1 MKNNSLHPRVASAWG
16 TFACA
21 AALVLAG
28 CGDVG
33 PVRHTEQAEVA
44 PVASDPWLANLVGRW
59 DIERTIRATK
69 ERNALEVRWVL
80 GRRFVEM
87 HMVDLARPPKYEAIV
102 LVGRDASQDRYV
114 AYWTDVFG
122 AQYSGV
128 GYGKRVGDSVDFV
141 FDSPDG
147 SRFHNTF
154 TWNAPE
160 DAWRSLMESENRR
173 GARVF
178 FAEDRYR
185 RASKP

>member
-1 MKNNSLHPRVASAWG
+1 MKNNSLHTAAMAARGAA
-16 TFACA
+16 ACTC
-21 AALVLAG
+21 ALVLSG
-28 CGDVG
+28 CGGVG
-33 PVRHTEQAEVA
+33 SVRHAEGPEVA
-44 PVASDPWLANLVGRW
+44 AVAPDPWLANLVGRW
-59 DIERTIRATK
+59 DVERTIRKTT

-87 HMVDLARPPKYEAIV
+87 HMIDVARPPKYEAIV
-102 LVGRDASQDRYV
+102 LVGRDASKERYV

-154 TWNAPE
+154 TWSAH
-160 DAWRSLMESENRR
+160 DGAWRSLMESESSA
-173 GARVF
+173 GARAF

-185 RASKP
+185 RATQP